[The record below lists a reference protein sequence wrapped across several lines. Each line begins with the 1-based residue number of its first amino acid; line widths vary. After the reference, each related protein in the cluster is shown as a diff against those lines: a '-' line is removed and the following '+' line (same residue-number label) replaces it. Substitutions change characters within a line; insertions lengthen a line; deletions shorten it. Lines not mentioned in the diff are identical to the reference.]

1 MEQKKQKKS
10 KFKKFLNIYVI
21 ILFILMLAFLGY
33 VADSLV
39 KYEKNQTENYI
50 EGIINNLKKASKNK
64 KIEKYIDISKIDI
77 SEFEKTNVS
86 VNEGFNELLN
96 TNNITYKLNKSST
109 ENEKPIYDIYAND
122 NKILEISLNGTK
134 KENRLGLLTF
144 NSWKTEKIEPKME
157 TGLYTC
163 NILVPNNC
171 KVYINDKELTEEQI
185 TEKIQNEGLA
195 QISRYVEI
203 PYIVKY
209 EVNNLLKEPDV
220 KILDSNENKIE
231 YTKKGNTISK
241 KLDFIFAQTEEEAKS
256 YIKGE
261 PDILTVAKDWSLYLT
276 DDLDGRLHG
285 YYNIRK
291 HLIADSEIE
300 KFAYNW
306 ATGVDITFV
315 SSHTLLNPTF
325 TNEKMSN
332 FEIYN
337 ENAFSCE
344 VYLQKNLKLK
354 SGGKIIED
362 KMNERMYFVYAY
374 ETDDKKENAKWKL
387 VNMQSVTDNS
397 QKNE

>member
-21 ILFILMLAFLGY
+21 ILFILMLASLGY

-276 DDLDGRLHG
+276 DDLEGRLHG

>member
-325 TNEKMSN
+325 TNKKISN

>member
-1 MEQKKQKKS
+1 MEQKNKEKS
-10 KFKKFLNIYVI
+10 IFKKFLNIYVI

-325 TNEKMSN
+325 TNEKISN